1 MKTFKETINEG
12 KLKTGEG
19 MKFVISVITDTRGIG
34 IQFIPDGKTLEGF
47 SKNEQIDS
55 IQEILKKKLP
65 DLAESLWF
73 ESGNLAAG
81 LVFRLNVSGLTD
93 MIEKALK

>member
-12 KLKTGEG
+12 KLKTSEG
-19 MKFVISVITDTRGIG
+19 MKFVLSVITDTRGIG
-34 IQFIPDGKTLEGF
+34 IQFIPDGKTLDGF

-65 DLAESLWF
+65 DLAESLYF
-73 ESGNLAAG
+73 ESGNSAAG

>member
-1 MKTFKETINEG
+1 MKSFKETINEG
-12 KLKTGEG
+12 KLKTSDG
-19 MKFVISVITDTRGIG
+19 MNFVIFVITDTRGIG
-34 IQFIPDGKTLEGF
+34 IQFIPDGKTLDGF
-47 SKNEQIDS
+47 SKNQQVNS

-73 ESGNLAAG
+73 ESGNVAAG